1 MADDTCWDFVS
12 SQMVPLA
19 MAGSLHSN
27 SQLAAIADPKDV
39 INTFISVLAHNLAE
53 IPKNEVCICSM
64 HNNSTPYIFSYSAL
78 SFIIFHHILAAQGH
92 CCRHFNK
99 VPPQSVQAVRV
110 AKVMA
115 LLSTTGGEL
124 NVAKVEAALNASPQS
139 RKSQQKFLRPDS
151 TDTKICKARMGQGG
165 NTTGQHCYI
174 ISQSAITVDDL
185 TSIRQGI

>member
-27 SQLAAIADPKDV
+27 SQLAAIADPRDV

-99 VPPQSVQAVRV
+99 VPPQSVH
-110 AKVMA
+110 
-115 LLSTTGGEL
+115 SC
-124 NVAKVEAALNASPQS
+124 ASS
-139 RKSQQKFLRPDS
+139 ESDGFVVNNGWR
-151 TDTKICKARMGQGG
+151 TKC
-165 NTTGQHCYI
+165 
-174 ISQSAITVDDL
+174 SQSGSSVEC
-185 TSIRQGI
+185 